1 MTILPYQEGSYVR
14 FVSDRTGET
23 LFEIKMLDG
32 ALLVWGAHYRPSEFD
47 ALLSD
52 DGATV
57 AVLGTLR
64 DRLGPVV
71 TFAQCLNVLSGFCV
85 EIGRLPADFDAAWD
99 RDCT

>member
-1 MTILPYQEGSYVR
+1 MTILPYQEASYVR

-47 ALLSD
+47 ALLAD

-64 DRLGPVV
+64 DRIGPVV
-71 TFAQCLNVLSGFCV
+71 LFAECLQVLAGFRV
-85 EIGRLPADFDAAWD
+85 EIGCLAPGFDPSWSRD
-99 RDCT
+99 RS

>member
-1 MTILPYQEGSYVR
+1 
-14 FVSDRTGET
+14 
-23 LFEIKMLDG
+23 MLDG

-47 ALLSD
+47 ALLAD

-71 TFAQCLNVLSGFCV
+71 AFAECLRVSAGFRV
-85 EIGRLPADFDAAWD
+85 EIGRLAPDFDPSWSRD
-99 RDCT
+99 RT

>member
-1 MTILPYQEGSYVR
+1 MTILPYQDRRYIR
-14 FVSDRTGET
+14 FVSDRTGEA

-47 ALLSD
+47 ALLAD

-64 DRLGPVV
+64 DRFGPVV
-71 TFAQCLNVLSGFCV
+71 TFAECLNIFTGFRV
-85 EIGRLPADFDAAWD
+85 EIGRLPADFDSAWNRD
-99 RDCT
+99 RT